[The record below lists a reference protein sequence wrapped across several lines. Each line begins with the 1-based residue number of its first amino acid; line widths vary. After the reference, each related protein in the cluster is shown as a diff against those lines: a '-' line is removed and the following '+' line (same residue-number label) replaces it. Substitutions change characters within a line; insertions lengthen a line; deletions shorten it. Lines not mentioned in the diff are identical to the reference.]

1 MLLVNI
7 QLHLAGQIKEKRSGH
22 KHTTQWRRKSCNHL
36 EKNKKLGENA
46 TYNVMTRIT
55 GFSLLFFFLIID
67 KFVDFM
73 YLGSYTSF
81 QFGIL
86 SFSLIK

>member
-1 MLLVNI
+1 MQPLREESKI
-7 QLHLAGQIKEKRSGH
+7 
-22 KHTTQWRRKSCNHL
+22 RK
-36 EKNKKLGENA
+36 NA

-55 GFSLLFFFLIID
+55 GFSLYSFFIID
-67 KFVDFM
+67 KFVDFR

-86 SFSLIK
+86 SFTLFM